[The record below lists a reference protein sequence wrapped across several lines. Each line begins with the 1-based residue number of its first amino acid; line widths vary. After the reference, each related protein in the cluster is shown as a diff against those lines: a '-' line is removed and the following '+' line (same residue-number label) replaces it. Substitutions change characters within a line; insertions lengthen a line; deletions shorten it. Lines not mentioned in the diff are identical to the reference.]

1 MTYVTYISKVT
12 LIDYEIKKLTEAQAS
27 VSFLLNCM

>member
-12 LIDYEIKKLTEAQAS
+12 LIDYEIKRGCVKMAQPL
-27 VSFLLNCM
+27 FCNLL